1 MAGKLLSKYVMSGTK
16 VELRKRKRGKNDG
29 EEPEVNIYYSQ
40 VSDILSED
48 QIEIT
53 MPMEKTKI
61 IFLPVGVEYDLYF
74 YTPNGVYQCRAKVI
88 DREKKNKVFLVT
100 MELTSGLSKDQRRE
114 FYRFSCALKMDFRA
128 LGEEEIAL
136 LEKEGALADQGGEPL
151 RQGVIIDISA
161 GGLRFM
167 SSYKYDE
174 ESVILCK
181 YQLDMEKGLKE
192 YEILGK
198 VLSVEESQTRHGV
211 FEHRVQYMDID
222 DAAREEIIKFIF
234 ETERKNRK
242 KSME

>member
-16 VELRKRKRGKNDG
+16 VELRKRKRKKIDG
-29 EEPEVNIYYSQ
+29 EEAEVSIYYSQ

-53 MPMEKTKI
+53 MPIEKTKI
-61 IFLPVGVEYDLYF
+61 VLLPVGVEYDLYF
-74 YTPNGVYQCRAKVI
+74 YTPNGVYQCRAKVV
-88 DREKKNKVFLVT
+88 DRGKKNNVFLLT

-114 FYRFSCALKMDFRA
+114 FYRFSCTLKMDTRA
-128 LGEEEIAL
+128 LSEEEIEL
-136 LEKEGALADQGGEPL
+136 LEKEGTLEDAGGEPL
-151 RQGVIIDISA
+151 RQGIIIDISA

-167 SSYKYDE
+167 SSYRYDE
-174 ESVILCK
+174 DSVILCK
-181 YQLDMEKGLKE
+181 YQLDTEKGPKE

-211 FEHRVQYMDID
+211 YEHRVQYMDID